1 MLARDICA
9 QWKSTSDHKKTII
22 QEKKVV
28 AYKHYA
34 YNDNDEYDK
43 SDDSMKYAYNNYRYE
58 SNTIKSVI

>member
-1 MLARDICA
+1 MRSCC
-9 QWKSTSDHKKTII
+9 TSDRKTAII

-28 AYKHYA
+28 GYKLDA

-43 SDDSMKYAYNNYRYE
+43 SDDSMKYAYNNYGYE